1 LPVPIGDTGPLRACA
16 GAGAGAGA
24 IAIKNR
30 DSRKAVPGTENLPA
44 SEYAAVFS
52 AT

>member
-1 LPVPIGDTGPLRACA
+1 LPVPIGDTGPLRAC
-16 GAGAGAGA
+16 AGAGAGA